1 MPVTHPK
8 PVQSPLSALNA
19 DKPQTPPSKKKQ
31 GQASESTTPLVLEQ
45 RAQPR
50 TTAEELE
57 AELLTDAILE
67 DRSDM
72 QNYAVFCR
80 DAEVD
85 ATYASASEPN
95 MHHSAQHDDK
105 ETLLPDT
112 GAVGN
117 LVGMNTAKRIC
128 ASARRLGNKVTWS
141 RLKVPKIVSGVGS
154 GAAVAEFQVLRRVGV
169 AR

>member
-8 PVQSPLSALNA
+8 PVQSPLSALNT
-19 DKPQTPPSKKKQ
+19 DRPQVHDLSSLIGTSVIVSRPPSKKKKQ

-45 RAQPR
+45 RTQPR

-57 AELLTDAILE
+57 AELMADAILE

-117 LVGMNTAKRIC
+117 LVR
-128 ASARRLGNKVTWS
+128 S
-141 RLKVPKIVSGVGS
+141 
-154 GAAVAEFQVLRRVGV
+154 
-169 AR
+169 